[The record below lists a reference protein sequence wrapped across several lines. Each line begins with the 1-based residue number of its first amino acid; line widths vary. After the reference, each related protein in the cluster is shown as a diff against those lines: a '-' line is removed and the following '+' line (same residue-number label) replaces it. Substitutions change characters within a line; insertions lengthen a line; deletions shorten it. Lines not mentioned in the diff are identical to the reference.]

1 MSSFKILITV
11 FTLLIA
17 ASCSNGQN
25 AGSLSPEEFAAKVK
39 TLSAAP
45 IIDVRTPGEFSSGHL
60 PKATNI
66 DWNTNTFMRSIAQY
80 DKKKPI
86 FVYCQVG
93 GRSSAA
99 ASAMRSAGFKQVYEM
114 AGGVRGWKEKLVK

>member
-1 MSSFKILITV
+1 MTGIKILVAV

-25 AGSLSPEEFAAKVK
+25 AGSLSPEEFAAKVQSFP
-39 TLSAAP
+39 TAP
-45 IIDVRTPGEFSSGHL
+45 IIDVRTPGEYSSGHL
-60 PKATNI
+60 LKATNI
-66 DWNTNTFMRSIAQY
+66 DWNSNSFMQTITQY

-99 ASAMRSAGFKQVYEM
+99 AAAMRSAGFKQVYEM
-114 AGGVRGWKEKLVK
+114 AGGIRSWKEKLVK

>member
-1 MSSFKILITV
+1 MTTLKIVVTL

-25 AGSLSPEEFAAKVK
+25 SNSLPPDEFAAK
-39 TLSAAP
+39 LRSMPSAP
-45 IIDVRTPGEFSSGHL
+45 ILDVRTPGEYAGGHL

-66 DWNTNTFMRSIAQY
+66 DWNGSNFMQAIAQY
-80 DKKKPI
+80 DKKKPV
-86 FVYCQVG
+86 FVYCLAG
-93 GRSSAA
+93 SRSAAA

-114 AGGVRGWKEKLVK
+114 AGGIRGWKGNVVK